1 MEQELL
7 SIGEAAVKSGIK
19 LGATQVE
26 AYVSHTRAFAIE
38 VENSAMKSADERRD
52 VGIGVRSVIGKRI
65 GFAYVTSVSQAD
77 VTDCV
82 ARSVEMAKAALPD
95 PEFETLPSLS
105 TGYPSVSGLFSKDID
120 ALTSEEAADLVIRV
134 VEATK
139 AVLEKNDFAIAAG
152 IQTSSSA
159 SAIVNSLGVSASGL
173 KTLMSLYSYPII
185 KEGDEQTASYEFQVS
200 RNLSEMDPERVGTT
214 AANLTLSFLNP
225 QTIEGREMPV
235 VFAPLG
241 VSTVL
246 GQGFGGAVN
255 AEEVQH
261 GRSYISD
268 AIGDEISSAA
278 LEITDNGILP
288 GGIGSRPYD
297 AEGVP
302 SQNTPITSKG
312 VLMSLLHNSFTAN
325 KDGVENTGNASRP
338 SYSGIPSI
346 ASSNFMV
353 APGSG
358 TMEDLISEVD
368 RGVLCRNTADRPNM
382 TTGELSAMVMEG
394 FYIEGGEIV
403 HPLKNTLI
411 GINMRDL
418 LMRVVRVGDD
428 TRTTFTMITPSILV
442 DRAMVTSG

>member
-1 MEQELL
+1 LEQELL
-7 SIGEAAVKSGIK
+7 NIGDAAVKSGLG

-52 VGIGVRSVIGKRI
+52 VGIGVRSVVGKRI
-65 GFAYVTSVSQAD
+65 GFAYVTSISEAD
-77 VTDCV
+77 VADCV
-82 ARSVEMAKAALPD
+82 ARSVDIAKAALPD

-120 ALTSEEAADLVIRV
+120 TLTSEEAAELVLRV
-134 VEATK
+134 VEASK
-139 AVLEKNDFAIAAG
+139 AVLAKNDFAIAAG

-159 SAIVNSLGVSASGL
+159 SAIVNSLGVSASGI

-200 RNLSEMDPERVGTT
+200 RNLAEMDPEYVGAT

-225 QTIEGREMPV
+225 QTIEGGEMPV

-241 VSTVL
+241 ASTVL
-246 GQGFGGAVN
+246 GHGFGGAVN

-278 LEITDNGILP
+278 LEINDNGVLP
-288 GGIGSRPYD
+288 GGIGSRSYD
-297 AEGVP
+297 GEGFP
-302 SQNTPITSKG
+302 SQNTPITRNG
-312 VLMSLLHNSFTAN
+312 VLMSFLHNSFTAN

-338 SYSGIPSI
+338 SYSGLPSI
-346 ASSNFMV
+346 SSSNFMV
-353 APGSG
+353 SPGSG
-358 TMEDLISEVD
+358 TLEDLVSEVN

-382 TTGELSAMVMEG
+382 ATGELSAMVMEG
-394 FYIEGGEIV
+394 FYIENGEITR
-403 HPLKNTLI
+403 PLKNTLI
-411 GINMRDL
+411 GINMRNL
-418 LMRVVRVGDD
+418 LKGVVRVGGDV
-428 TRTTFTMITPSILV
+428 RTTFTMVTPSILI
-442 DRAMVTSG
+442 DHAMVTSG